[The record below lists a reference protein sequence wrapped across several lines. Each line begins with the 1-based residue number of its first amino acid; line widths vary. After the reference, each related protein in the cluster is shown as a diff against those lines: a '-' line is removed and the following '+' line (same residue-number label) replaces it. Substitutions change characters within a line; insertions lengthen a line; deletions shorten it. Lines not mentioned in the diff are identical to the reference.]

1 MDTLDVLFLFFF
13 LANVNSAAVNFG
25 MHVCYLSMVFQP
37 RRDPGVRRPGHAVAL
52 FVVFQGISVLL
63 FMVTV
68 ISLHSPPKASEV
80 FPFLH
85 AISFIYSVVFF

>member
-1 MDTLDVLFLFFF
+1 MFFFFFF
-13 LANVNSAAVNFG
+13 LANVNSAAGNFG

-37 RRDPGVRRPGHAVAL
+37 RRDPRVRRPSHAVAL

-68 ISLHSPPKASEV
+68 ISLHSPPEASEV
-80 FPFLH
+80 FPFSMPSP
-85 AISFIYSVVFF
+85 SFIL